1 MTLSISD
8 KPQNIVLVRRI
19 IIWLGISVLCLV
31 FYLIYNM
38 FSHGVK
44 SPYMTYLFAWPLILG
59 FLPCSIIHVI
69 SRIKHSTIHVN
80 AVSDNAF
87 CSGVA
92 SLTVSSLLKGIFD
105 IAGTAS
111 VYQTWLSYAG
121 ASLIVIGIIHF
132 IIVSLKA

>member
-8 KPQNIVLVRRI
+8 KLQNKVLVRRI
-19 IIWLGISVLCLV
+19 FIWLGISVFCLV

-59 FLPCSIIHVI
+59 FLPCSIIYVI
-69 SRIKHSTIHVN
+69 IRIKHSTIHVN

-87 CSGVA
+87 CSGVTA
-92 SLTVSSLLKGIFD
+92 LTVSSLLKGIFD

>member
-1 MTLSISD
+1 MSAFF
-8 KPQNIVLVRRI
+8 K
-19 IIWLGISVLCLV
+19 
-31 FYLIYNM
+31 
-38 FSHGVK
+38 
-44 SPYMTYLFAWPLILG
+44 
-59 FLPCSIIHVI
+59 
-69 SRIKHSTIHVN
+69 KHSTIHVN

-92 SLTVSSLLKGIFD
+92 ALTVSSLLKGIFD

-111 VYQTWLSYAG
+111 VYQTWLSYAE

>member
-1 MTLSISD
+1 MSISD
-8 KPQNIVLVRRI
+8 KSQNTILIRRI
-19 IIWLGISVLCLV
+19 FIWLGISVFCLI

-59 FLPCSIIHVI
+59 FFPCIIIYVI
-69 SRIKHSTIHVN
+69 SRIKHCSIHID

-92 SLTVSSLLKGIFD
+92 ALTVSSLLKGIFD

-121 ASLIVIGIIHF
+121 TALLIIGIIHF
-132 IIVSLKA
+132 IIVCIKA

>member
-1 MTLSISD
+1 MSISD
-8 KPQNIVLVRRI
+8 KSQNKALIRRI
-19 IIWLGISVLCLV
+19 YVWLGISVFCLV

-59 FLPCSIIHVI
+59 FLPCIIIYVI
-69 SRIKHSTIHVN
+69 SRIKHSVIHID

-87 CSGVA
+87 CSGA
-92 SLTVSSLLKGIFD
+92 AALTVSSLLKGIFD

-121 ASLIVIGIIHF
+121 AALIIIGIIHF
-132 IIVSLKA
+132 IIVLLKA

>member
-1 MTLSISD
+1 MSISD
-8 KPQNIVLVRRI
+8 KFQNKALIRRI
-19 IIWLGISVLCLV
+19 FIWLGISVFCLV

-59 FLPCSIIHVI
+59 FLPCITIYVI
-69 SRIKHSTIHVN
+69 SRIKHNTIHIDT
-80 AVSDNAF
+80 VSDNAF

-92 SLTVSSLLKGIFD
+92 ALTVSSLLKGIFD

-121 ASLIVIGIIHF
+121 AAFIIIGIIHF

>member
-1 MTLSISD
+1 MSISD
-8 KPQNIVLVRRI
+8 KPQSKVLVSRI
-19 IIWLGISVLCLV
+19 FMWLGISVFCLV

-59 FLPCSIIHVI
+59 FLPCSIIYVI
-69 SRIKHSTIHVN
+69 SRIKHSTIHIN

-92 SLTVSSLLKGIFD
+92 ALTVSSLLKGIFD